1 MPSTDSMSDHAGT
14 ERHSLVPLD
23 LAAEVIR
30 QNIYTDRLSSLSRQE
45 LLDSIAT
52 TISVVATIYEYKPDG
67 HSAARPLSRL
77 ELNEGMFKGGAKELR
92 FIDGRAP
99 RRCLAVNSADIADTI
114 EALRA

>member
-1 MPSTDSMSDHAGT
+1 MAGDAES

-23 LAAEVIR
+23 VAAEAIR
-30 QNIYTDRLSSLSRQE
+30 QQVYTGRVSTLSREQ

-99 RRCLAVNSADIADTI
+99 RRYLAVKAADIADTV
-114 EALRA
+114 EALKG